1 MEQDRSLVSSFDR
14 QAELTLRS
22 NWQLTYRSVE
32 IFPTLF
38 RLLLSSLFVIPVPVY
53 INCYP
58 NSFTKNCVESFVCDL
73 YGTCVMGIDGH

>member
-1 MEQDRSLVSSFDR
+1 MEQDGSLVSSFDR

-22 NWQLTYRSVE
+22 DWQLTYRSVE

-38 RLLLSSLFVIPVPVY
+38 LLLLSSLFVIPVPVY

-58 NSFTKNCVESFVCDL
+58 KSFTKNVFGSFVCDL
-73 YGTCVMGIDGH
+73 YGTCVMDIDGH